1 MFSAILLGYKLDFLL
16 DTDSFEELS
25 YLGFRIIEDTENCT
39 TYIGERISEKDD
51 EGGEEIFITCEIF
64 NKTKEAVLA
73 AVAKSPVMSSWV
85 KREGK
90 QLALWHINLEN

>member
-1 MFSAILLGYKLDFLL
+1 MFSAILLGYKLETLIDE
-16 DTDSFEELS
+16 DTFDELAQ
-25 YLGFRIIEDTENCT
+25 LGFYIVEDTENCT
-39 TYIGERISEKDD
+39 TYIGERISSKRD
-51 EGGEEIFITCEIF
+51 EGGEEIFITCEVF

-85 KREGK
+85 AREGK

>member
-25 YLGFRIIEDTENCT
+25 YLGFRIIEDTKNCC
-39 TYIGERISEKDD
+39 TYIGERISEKRE
-51 EGGEEIFITCEIF
+51 EGGEEIVINFKVF
-64 NKTKEAVLA
+64 HDTKDALLA
-73 AVAKSPVMSSWV
+73 AVAQSEKMSSWV

-90 QLALWHINLEN
+90 EMTLWHINLEC